1 MELARPVERVREQEV
16 PHLVAP
22 EVEDEG
28 APVGMRAAARILVLV
43 QSGAVEPAERELV
56 AREVRRH
63 PVQDHADSGHVQRVD
78 ERPEVVR
85 LAHRRDRGVEARH
98 LIAPGAGERVVHDR
112 HELDVREAELVGV
125 GDELLREALPAEAE
139 PPRLGVHLVDRER
152 LLQRLGGLAARHP
165 GAVAPFVAR
174 LIDPGRGLRRHLGV
188 EGEGVGLQA
197 QLPVRAVH
205 LELVAVALRGLGHGR
220 RPDPGGAEQLEG
232 VHPPVPPVPVADDRD
247 RARVGSPDG
256 ERDALVD
263 DVGAEALVDP
273 LMASLAREVEI
284 ELADPHRS
292 CSSIRRIPA
301 TGIEIQSGL
310 LPSS

>member
-1 MELARPVERVREQEV
+1 
-16 PHLVAP
+16 
-22 EVEDEG
+22 
-28 APVGMRAAARILVLV
+28 MRAAARVLVLV
-43 QSGAVEPAERELV
+43 QRGAVEPAERELV

-63 PVQDHADSGHVQRVD
+63 PVQDHADPGLVERVD
-78 ERPEVVR
+78 ERPEVVG
-85 LAHRRDRGVEARH
+85 LAHRRDRGVEAGH

-125 GDELLREALPAEAE
+125 GDELLRELLPAEAQ

-152 LLQRLGGLAARHP
+152 LLQRLRGLPALDP
-165 GAVAPFVAR
+165 GAVVPLVAR
-174 LIDPGRGLRRHLGV
+174 RVDPGRGLRRHLGV
-188 EGEGVGLQA
+188 EGEGVGLEA

-205 LELVAVALRGLGHGR
+205 LVLVAVAFRGLGHDR
-220 RPDPGGAEQLEG
+220 RPDPGGAEQLER
-232 VHPPVPPVPVADDRD
+232 VHPPVPAVPVADDRD
-247 RARVGSPDG
+247 RTRVGSPDG

-273 LMASLAREVEI
+273 LVPSLAREVEV
-284 ELADPHRS
+284 ELAEPHRS

-301 TGIEIQSGL
+301 TGIETQSGR